1 MSQYRKFMIE
11 DEFARNM
18 FIWSNMNFCM
28 SEVKLEGVNDNVQK
42 VQDRVLLGQKCV
54 HQVKNGQQNGI
65 CDIRRNQQ
73 IYIKSSRSSTL
84 WSEIRSLG
92 QIWTTVWHM

>member
-54 HQVKNGQQNGI
+54 H
-65 CDIRRNQQ
+65 
-73 IYIKSSRSSTL
+73 
-84 WSEIRSLG
+84 
-92 QIWTTVWHM
+92 